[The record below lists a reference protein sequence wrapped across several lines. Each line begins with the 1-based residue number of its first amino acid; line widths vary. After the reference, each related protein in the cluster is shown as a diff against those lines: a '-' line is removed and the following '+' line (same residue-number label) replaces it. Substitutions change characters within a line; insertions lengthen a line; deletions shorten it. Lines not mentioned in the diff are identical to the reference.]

1 MEYILASNNKGK
13 ILEFKSSLGIEIK
26 TLEEAGIT
34 EDVEEFGVTFEQNA
48 LIKAQAISKLFPDAI
63 IISDDSGLEVRAL
76 DFAPGIYSKRFS
88 GKDVNVDEENN
99 KLLLE
104 KLTGIEDRFS
114 RFRTVLCV
122 YNQKLDICN
131 FYNGI
136 VEGEIADH
144 FDGEHGFGYDPV
156 FIYQGKTFGS
166 IPRSEKHKVSH
177 RGRAIEKLKK
187 SGILNV

>member
-13 ILEFKSSLGIEIK
+13 ILEFKSALGIEIK

-34 EDVEEFGVTFEQNA
+34 EDIEEFGLTFEQNA
-48 LIKAQAISKLFPDAI
+48 LIKAQAIGKLFPDAI
-63 IISDDSGLEVRAL
+63 IISDDSGLEVKAL

-88 GKDVNVDEENN
+88 GAKTNIDEENN
-99 KLLLE
+99 KLLLD
-104 KLTGIEDRFS
+104 KLDGVEDRFA

-131 FYNGI
+131 FYNGV
-136 VEGEIADH
+136 VEGQIADKLAG
-144 FDGEHGFGYDPV
+144 DNGFGYDPI
-156 FIYQGKTFGS
+156 FLYQGKTFGS
-166 IPRSEKHKVSH
+166 ISANEKHIVSH
-177 RGRAIEKLKK
+177 RGNAIEKLKR